1 MAKHTIRE
9 ELAGVLAFVGVVWG
23 VFLVDFAL
31 PVRLQSY
38 GITPRTL
45 DGLAGI
51 VASPFLHAN
60 FEHLASNTVPLVVL
74 LALLA
79 GSRPRSWAIVSGIV
93 LVGGALLWLFG
104 RRGNHIGAS
113 GLIYGLIAYLFVAG
127 ILERRF
133 VPLVVALA
141 VGFLYGGTL
150 AAGVVPRVGS
160 HVSWDGHLFGAVAGA
175 LIAYGLNRGRRDGYD
190 SASALVA

>member
-1 MAKHTIRE
+1 MAKHAVRE
-9 ELAGVLAFVGVVWG
+9 ELVGVLAFVGVVWG
-23 VFLVDFAL
+23 VFLVDLAL

-45 DGLAGI
+45 DGLVGV

-60 FEHLASNTVPLVVL
+60 FEHLASNTVPLIVL

-79 GSRPRSWAIVSGIV
+79 GSRPRSWAIVAGIV
-93 LVGGALLWLFG
+93 LVGNGLLWLFG

-113 GLIYGLIAYLFVAG
+113 GLIYGLIAYLCVAG

-133 VPLVVALA
+133 VPMAVAIL

-160 HVSWDGHLFGAVAGA
+160 HISWDGHLFGAIAGA
-175 LIAYGLNRGRRDGYD
+175 LIAYGLTRDRRRDG
-190 SASALVA
+190 VGTTPRE